1 MLDIDT
7 FAEWLRTNADI
18 KPYSIG
24 RYSKAIGTIS
34 SELGAYGLQRINL
47 FNLTDT
53 AFIDTILSNPEFK
66 KKNDKGN
73 RMYRT
78 ALKYLKKYLEYTYD
92 SDLQAELFKEEQ
104 VFERY
109 LTDTPVDVSTANIE
123 DEPRD
128 KPNYRSVNNRK
139 VWSKNP
145 RYASEAV
152 ADADYLCEI
161 DIQHKHFIS
170 KFNGMNYVEAHH
182 LIPMQYKEQF
192 DCSLDIHANIVSIC
206 LVCHKKIHYGL
217 FKDKK
222 EILDKLFN
230 SRIQRLKAGRISIS
244 LDELY
249 NYYQD

>member
-1 MLDIDT
+1 MNKEN
-7 FAEWLRTNADI
+7 FAEWLRTNTDI

-34 SELGAYGLQRINL
+34 SELGDYGLQRINL

-53 AFIDTILSNPEFK
+53 AFIDEILINPEFK

-73 RMYRT
+73 RMYST
-78 ALKYLKKYLEYTYD
+78 ALKHFKKYLEYTCD

-104 VFERY
+104 EFEKY
-109 LTDTPVDVSTANIE
+109 LADTPADVNTANIE

-139 VWSKNP
+139 VWCRNP
-145 RYASEAV
+145 RHASEAV
-152 ADADYLCEI
+152 ADANYLCEI
-161 DIQHKHFIS
+161 DNQHKHFIS
-170 KFNGMNYVEAHH
+170 KFNRVNYVEAHH
-182 LIPMQYKEQF
+182 LIPMQYQEQF
-192 DCSLDIHANIVSIC
+192 DSSLDIHANIVSIC

-217 FKDKK
+217 FEDKK
-222 EILDKLFN
+222 EMLDNLFN
-230 SRIQRLKAGRISIS
+230 SRIERLKAGGINIS